1 MAVTTTSPNNAIV
14 KFRKAFWREYR
25 RENLFSPY
33 MGEDVTSII
42 QILSELKEGG
52 DQINVP
58 LVGRLRGPGVSS
70 GPLTGN
76 EEKLDSNG
84 VRFWLDWARNAVL
97 LSKKELHKSSFDQLE
112 TVRPLLMEWGKLLLR
127 DEIILALHALP
138 SESPPINLGSESVSS
153 FGTYS
158 AAGQRINGTPYP
170 QATAAQKNTWHTAN
184 ADRVQYGNAV
194 ANYVGGSHAA
204 SLANVS
210 AGTGRLTAAGLL
222 LMKRRARKADPA
234 IKPYMVKKGGAQE
247 YFVVF
252 AGSNAFRDL
261 SNDTVIISANTNARA
276 REGNGMDDN
285 PLFQDGDLLYRGI
298 IIREIPELETFC
310 TVVGAGAAGINV
322 APVFMLGQ
330 NAVAICYGQLWK
342 PTERKEDDYGFLKGR
357 GVEAAYG
364 LGKVFKRFQDN
375 AALLKDWSVYTAYFA
390 SIDDA

>member
-1 MAVTTTSPNNAIV
+1 MAVTQTAPNNSLV
-14 KFRKAFWREYR
+14 QYRKKYWKEYR

-33 MGEDVTSII
+33 MGEETTSII
-42 QILSELKEGG
+42 QVLHELKDGG
-52 DQINVP
+52 EQMNVP
-58 LVGRLRGPGVSS
+58 ILGRLRGPGVSS

-112 TVRPLLMEWGKLLLR
+112 VVRPHLAEWSKLLIR
-127 DEIILALHALP
+127 DEIIIALHAIP
-138 SESPPINLGSESVSS
+138 SESPPINLGSETLASY
-153 FGTYS
+153 GAYT
-158 AAGQRINGTPYP
+158 AAGQRVNGVLYSA
-170 QATAAQKNTWHTAN
+170 ATAAQKNTWHTAN
-184 ADRVQYGNAV
+184 IDRVQYGNTV
-194 ANYVGGSHAA
+194 ANYVGGSHSA

-210 AGTGRLTAAGLL
+210 ASTGRLTAASLL

-261 SNDTVIISANTNARA
+261 SNDSVIISANTNARA

-298 IIREIPELETFC
+298 IIREIPELENFC
-310 TVVGAGAAGINV
+310 TVTGAGAAGINV
-322 APVFMLGQ
+322 APVFMVGQ
-330 NAVAICYGQLWK
+330 NAVAVCYGQMWK

-357 GVEAAYG
+357 GIEAAYG

-375 AALLKDWSVYTAYFA
+375 PNQLKDWSVYTAYFA